1 MEWWCRQGKPKIRS
15 GSNRK
20 RPKCVKLPK
29 LRFVCFVP
37 CLPTKREVRAG
48 LGGLVGVGWLFGLV
62 KKEHKTLMSAE
73 KKDVKYNFGK
83 DG

>member
-1 MEWWCRQGKPKIRS
+1 M
-15 GSNRK
+15 
-20 RPKCVKLPK
+20 CVLFPVSLQKEK
-29 LRFVCFVP
+29 
-37 CLPTKREVRAG
+37 K
-48 LGGLVGVGWLFGLV
+48 GLVGVGWLFGLV

>member
-1 MEWWCRQGKPKIRS
+1 MEWWCRQGKPKIRY

-20 RPKCVKLPK
+20 CPKCVKLPK

-48 LGGLVGVGWLFGLV
+48 LGGLGLV

>member
-1 MEWWCRQGKPKIRS
+1 MQ
-15 GSNRK
+15 
-20 RPKCVKLPK
+20 KLPK

-48 LGGLVGVGWLFGLV
+48 LGGLGLV

>member
-20 RPKCVKLPK
+20 RPKCVKFPK

-48 LGGLVGVGWLFGLV
+48 LGGLGLV
-62 KKEHKTLMSAE
+62 KKEDKTLMSPE